1 MVLTAAQI
9 QYNPQS
15 TNMSQI
21 KHQEHIFKMAPL
33 STINR
38 DTKFIVNLTIDEFE
52 HKDVLCTSL
61 GQRRSTI
68 SSQFIEE
75 IATKEGT
82 AEQVKVTYCSER
94 NGITSHIRRDK
105 IHQNHYLDM
114 LEMYTEEEII
124 KEYGW
129 GQFLIYK
136 RHVDKFG
143 KKFRWGSRQKTFQ
156 ERETERHPGQID
168 HVQYLPMDVKIE
180 FHKLEVICTY

>member
-1 MVLTAAQI
+1 MALTAAQI
-9 QYNPQS
+9 QYNPQY

-21 KHQEHIFKMAPL
+21 KHQEHTFKTAPL
-33 STINR
+33 STTNR
-38 DTKFIVNLTIDEFE
+38 DTKFTVNLTIGEFE
-52 HKDVLCTSL
+52 HKEVLCTSL

-75 IATKEGT
+75 IATKIGT

-136 RHVDKFG
+136 RRRQICKEISMG
-143 KKFRWGSRQKTFQ
+143 QQTENLSREGNRTSP
-156 ERETERHPGQID
+156 RPN
-168 HVQYLPMDVKIE
+168 
-180 FHKLEVICTY
+180 